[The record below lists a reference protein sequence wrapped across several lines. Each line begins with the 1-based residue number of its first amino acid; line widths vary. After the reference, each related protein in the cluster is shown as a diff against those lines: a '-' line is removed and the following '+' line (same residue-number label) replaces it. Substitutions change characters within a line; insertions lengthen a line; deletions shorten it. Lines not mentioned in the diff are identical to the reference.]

1 MYCQECHKQSPEN
14 FETCAYCGAK
24 LAPKKKRQPSVFE
37 KKNKKQKPIPL
48 KMIIA
53 GLMVFA
59 LVLSIAAIFTAT
71 ITGSKPERVVKNFVA
86 SISAQDE
93 KLYYSLYDD
102 GIKDY
107 KRENRYY
114 GEEETFE
121 NMVAPMHE
129 SHEFY
134 KENCGENYK
143 LTYSIKSYETL
154 SEEDLVEY
162 QKMLEEKFSYIK
174 SPSRVDVL
182 SVEIYCKGEKGEY
195 TSIYKDFWC
204 MKIKGKWYKV
214 DKTVYTEY
222 EKLNTVA

>member
-37 KKNKKQKPIPL
+37 KKNKKKRSIPL
-48 KMIIA
+48 KLIVA
-53 GLMVFA
+53 GLLAFA
-59 LVLSIAAIFTAT
+59 VVLSIAAIFTAT

-121 NMVAPMHE
+121 NIVAPMHE

-134 KENCGENYK
+134 KENCGESYK

-154 SEEDLVEY
+154 SEEDLVEF

-174 SPSRVDVL
+174 SPSRVDLL

-214 DKTVYTEY
+214 DKTVYSEF
-222 EKLNTVA
+222 EKINIAA